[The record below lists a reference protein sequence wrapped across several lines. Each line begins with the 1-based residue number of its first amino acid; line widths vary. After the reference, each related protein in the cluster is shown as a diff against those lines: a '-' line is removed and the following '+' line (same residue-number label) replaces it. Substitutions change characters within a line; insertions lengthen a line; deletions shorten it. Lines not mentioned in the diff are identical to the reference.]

1 MDALDGIE
9 VNVASQDEVNELNR
23 VIRDYGIEQGK
34 EFSGIEKPGLQ
45 TLDGVQALCY
55 GRIRKGNT
63 GDDWSRVERQ
73 SVILNAMFAKISSM
87 DANGLSPSD
96 IAPLIVGAVK
106 NGVPTV
112 EHVRF
117 PLDNEWQYYG
127 SSNEYILYDVDVVAD
142 ELHEYIYN
150 DAVPGT
156 AGTDSDSTDSKDSS
170 TSTGKPSDSS
180 TTGSTTSQPSA
191 TVDPESLVEEGG
203 SYDPSTGDYYDSDG
217 DRYYLD
223 ESGNR
228 VYY

>member
-1 MDALDGIE
+1 M
-9 VNVASQDEVNELNR
+9 
-23 VIRDYGIEQGK
+23 
-34 EFSGIEKPGLQ
+34 
-45 TLDGVQALCY
+45 
-55 GRIRKGNT
+55 
-63 GDDWSRVERQ
+63 
-73 SVILNAMFAKISSM
+73 
-87 DANGLSPSD
+87 
-96 IAPLIVGAVK
+96 
-106 NGVPTV
+106 

-156 AGTDSDSTDSKDSS
+156 AGTAGTDSGSTDSMDSS